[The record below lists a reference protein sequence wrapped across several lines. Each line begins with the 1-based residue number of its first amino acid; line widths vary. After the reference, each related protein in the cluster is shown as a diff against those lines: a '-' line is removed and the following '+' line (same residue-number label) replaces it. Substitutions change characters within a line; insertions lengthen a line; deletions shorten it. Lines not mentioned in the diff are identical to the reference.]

1 MKISLDWLRD
11 FIDCQL
17 PSAELENLLRRA
29 GLEVAAIHQRGV
41 AIEKVVVAEILE
53 SVQHPNADRLSV
65 CKVSDGSE
73 HPRQIVCGAKNY
85 KVGDKVPLALPGAV
99 LPGDFKIKPGKLRGV
114 ESEGMMCSAKEL
126 GLAEDAQ
133 GLLILPAESV
143 PGTPLSQLFPAETI
157 LELEITPNRSDWLSH
172 LGVAR
177 EIGVFTG
184 SPVKTP
190 QEGGTGV
197 PPVKNTDSAGQI
209 GTELTN
215 QPSAHTAGTAMP
227 PSSPTVVQ
235 APRLLS
241 DLSDQT
247 TFYTLRKISGV
258 KVGPSPQWII
268 DRLAAVGLRSI
279 NNVVDIANYVLF
291 ELGQPLHAFDA
302 AKISGDIRVRAA
314 AEGENFYAL
323 DGKEYELPAGSLV
336 IADNNGPVALAGVM
350 GGEGSGV
357 TESTT
362 DILLESAFFDPSRVR
377 RASRSL
383 GLFSD
388 SSYRFERGVD
398 PEGVAIASSRAVEL
412 IIQLAGGT
420 ASETLDVAGELPPRA
435 KIPLR
440 HERVRSVLG
449 LDISDTEIDSAL
461 TRVGLINLGGGEW
474 EIPGYRRE
482 IRREADLVEEV
493 ARVAGIEKIPS
504 RAEGL
509 FAAGSDADA
518 AYDFAM
524 QLRRKLAGMG
534 FHEARTSTLV
544 SNADAVNFGG
554 SVALKNPFGDD
565 QSQLRNSLLPGL
577 FAAVNRNLDQG
588 AKSIPLFEVG
598 RVFSPAGEFPRLA
611 LVSTGDRFAPDWRGG
626 ATRPWDVFDFLG
638 AVRGLGPVETTPL
651 ANPPNPFGAAAEVFL
666 QGKKIGILGQLHPG
680 EARKFG
686 TDAPVLAAEFDLAV
700 WRGLASREQST
711 APLAKFPGSARDIAF
726 TAPLSLPYGDVRTVI
741 ESLKEPLLESVAL
754 FDLFTDPKGEKI
766 PADKKSLAVSLSF
779 RSPERTLAAEEVN
792 SATDRI
798 KSALRA
804 NAGIEFR
811 E

>member
-1 MKISLDWLRD
+1 VKISLNWLRD
-11 FIDCQL
+11 FVDCQL
-17 PSAELENLLRRA
+17 PASDLENLLRRA
-29 GLEVAAIHQRGV
+29 GLEVAAIHERGV
-41 AIEKVVVAEILE
+41 AIDKVVVAEILE

-65 CKVSDGSE
+65 CKVNDGSA

-126 GLAEDAQ
+126 RLAEDAQ
-133 GLLILPAESV
+133 GLLILPPESV
-143 PGTPLSQLFPAETI
+143 AGTPLTELFPTETI
-157 LELEITPNRSDWLSH
+157 LELEITPNRADWLSH

-184 SPVKTP
+184 SPVKNP
-190 QEGGTGV
+190 V
-197 PPVKNTDSAGQI
+197 PP
-209 GTELTN
+209 L
-215 QPSAHTAGTAMP
+215 PAH
-227 PSSPTVVQ
+227 VEQ
-235 APRLLS
+235 ASRLLS
-241 DLSDQT
+241 DPADKA

-258 KVGPSPQWII
+258 KVGPSPQWLV

-279 NNVVDIANYVLF
+279 NNVVDITNYVLF

-302 AKISGDIRVRAA
+302 AKISGDIRVCAA
-314 AEGENFYAL
+314 AEGENFHAL
-323 DGKEYELPAGSLV
+323 DGKEYKLPAGSLV

-357 TESTT
+357 TETTT
-362 DILLESAFFDPSRVR
+362 DILLESAFFEPSRVR

-398 PEGVAIASSRAVEL
+398 PEGVATASARAVEL
-412 IIQLAGGT
+412 ILQLAGGT
-420 ASETLDVAGELPPRA
+420 ASETIEVAGEIPPRA
-435 KIPLR
+435 KISLR
-440 HERVRSVLG
+440 HDRVRSVLG
-449 LDISDTEIDSAL
+449 LEISDTEIDASL
-461 TRVGLINLGGGEW
+461 VRVGLINSGGGQW

-482 IRREADLVEEV
+482 ILREADLIEEV
-493 ARVAGIEKIPS
+493 ARVVGIEKIPS

-509 FAAGSDADA
+509 FAGSSDADL

-524 QLRRKLAGMG
+524 DLRRRLAGMG

-544 SNADAVNFGG
+544 SNADAADFGE

-577 FAAVNRNLDQG
+577 FAAVVRNLDQG

-598 RVFSPAGEFPRLA
+598 RVFTPSGEFPRLA
-611 LVSTGDRFAPDWRGG
+611 LVATGDRFAADWRGG
-626 ATRPWDVFDFLG
+626 ATRLWDVFDLLG
-638 AVRGLGPVETTPL
+638 AVRDLGGVDTKPLSTP
-651 ANPPNPFGAAAEVFL
+651 PSPFGAAAEVFL
-666 QGKKIGILGQLHPG
+666 DGKKIGLLGQLHPG
-680 EARKFG
+680 VTRKLG
-686 TDAPVLAAEFDLAV
+686 ANAPVLAAEFDLAI
-700 WRGLASREQST
+700 WRMLVSRDRTTS
-711 APLAKFPGSARDIAF
+711 PLAKFPGSARDIAF
-726 TAPLSLPYGDVRTVI
+726 TAPLSLPYGEVRAAI
-741 ESLKEPLLESVAL
+741 ESLKEPLLESIGL

-779 RSPERTLAAEEVN
+779 RSPERTLTAEEVN
-792 SATDRI
+792 AATDRI
-798 KSALRA
+798 KAALRA
-804 NAGIEFR
+804 KSGIEFR

>member
-1 MKISLDWLRD
+1 MKISLNWLRD
-11 FIDCQL
+11 FVDCQL
-17 PSAELENLLRRA
+17 PAFDLENLLRRA
-29 GLEVAAIHQRGV
+29 GLEVAAIHERGV
-41 AIEKVVVAEILE
+41 AIDKVVVAEILE

-65 CKVSDGSE
+65 CKVNDGSA

-126 GLAEDAQ
+126 RLAEDAQ
-133 GLLILPAESV
+133 GLLILPPESV
-143 PGTPLSQLFPAETI
+143 VGTPLTELFPTETI
-157 LELEITPNRSDWLSH
+157 LELEITPNRADWLSH

-184 SPVKTP
+184 SPVKNP
-190 QEGGTGV
+190 A
-197 PPVKNTDSAGQI
+197 PP
-209 GTELTN
+209 L
-215 QPSAHTAGTAMP
+215 PAH
-227 PSSPTVVQ
+227 VEQ
-235 APRLLS
+235 ASRLLS
-241 DLSDQT
+241 DPTDKA

-258 KVGPSPQWII
+258 QVAPSPQWLV

-279 NNVVDIANYVLF
+279 NNVVDITNYVLF

-314 AEGENFYAL
+314 AEGENFHAL
-323 DGKEYELPAGSLV
+323 DGKEYKLPAGSLV

-362 DILLESAFFDPSRVR
+362 DILLECAFFEPSRVR

-398 PEGVAIASSRAVEL
+398 PESVATASARAVEL
-412 IIQLAGGT
+412 ILQLAGGT
-420 ASETLDVAGELPPRA
+420 ASETIEVAGELPPRT
-435 KIPLR
+435 KISLR
-440 HERVRSVLG
+440 HDRVRSVLG
-449 LDISDTEIDSAL
+449 LEISDTEIDAAL
-461 TRVGLINLGGGEW
+461 VRVGLINSGGSEW

-482 IRREADLVEEV
+482 ILREADLIEEV
-493 ARVAGIEKIPS
+493 ARVVGIEKIPS

-509 FAAGSDADA
+509 FAGSSDADL

-524 QLRRKLAGMG
+524 DLRRRLAGMG

-544 SNADAVNFGG
+544 SNADAADFGA

-577 FAAVNRNLDQG
+577 FAAVVRNLDQG

-598 RVFSPAGEFPRLA
+598 RVFSPAGEFSRLA
-611 LVSTGDRFAPDWRGG
+611 LVVTGDRFSADWRGG
-626 ATRPWDVFDFLG
+626 ATRSWDVFDLLG
-638 AVRGLGPVETTPL
+638 AVRDLGGIETNPLPTP
-651 ANPPNPFGAAAEVFL
+651 PSPFGAAAEVFL
-666 QGKKIGILGQLHPG
+666 HGKKIGLLGQLHPG
-680 EARKFG
+680 VTRKLG
-686 TDAPVLAAEFDLAV
+686 ANAPVLAAEFDLAT
-700 WRGLASREQST
+700 WRMLVSRDRTTS
-711 APLAKFPGSARDIAF
+711 PLAKFPGSARDIAF
-726 TAPLSLPYGDVRTVI
+726 TAPLSLPYGEVRAAI
-741 ESLKEPLLESVAL
+741 ESLKEPLIESIGL
-754 FDLFTDPKGEKI
+754 FDIFTDPKGEKI

-779 RSPERTLAAEEVN
+779 RSPERTLTADEVN
-792 SATDRI
+792 AATDRI
-798 KSALRA
+798 RAALRA
-804 NAGIEFR
+804 KAGIEFR

>member
-1 MKISLDWLRD
+1 VKISLDWLRD

-17 PSAELENLLRRA
+17 PAAELENLLRRA

-41 AIEKVVVAEILE
+41 AIDKVVVAEILE

-65 CKVSDGSE
+65 CKVNDGSE

-126 GLAEDAQ
+126 SLAEDAQ
-133 GLLILPAESV
+133 GLLILPADSV
-143 PGTPLSQLFPAETI
+143 PGTALSQLFPAETI

-177 EIGVFTG
+177 EIGAFTG
-184 SPVKTP
+184 VPVKTLVLP
-190 QEGGTGV
+190 Q
-197 PPVKNTDSAGQI
+197 PKNV
-209 GTELTN
+209 E
-215 QPSAHTAGTAMP
+215 
-227 PSSPTVVQ
+227 Q
-235 APRLLS
+235 ASRLLS
-241 DLSDQT
+241 DPSDRT

-258 KVGPSPQWII
+258 KVGPSPQWLI

-279 NNVVDIANYVLF
+279 NNVVDITNYVLF
-291 ELGQPLHAFDA
+291 ELGQPLHAFDS
-302 AKISGDIRVRAA
+302 AKISGDIRVRPAV
-314 AEGENFYAL
+314 EGEKFYAL
-323 DGKEYELPAGSLV
+323 DGKEYTLPSASLV
-336 IADNNGPVALAGVM
+336 IADNNGPVALAGLM

-357 TESTT
+357 SESTT
-362 DILLESAFFDPSRVR
+362 DILLESAFFEPSRVR
-377 RASRSL
+377 LASRSL

-398 PEGVAIASSRAVEL
+398 PEGVVIASARAVEL
-412 IIQLAGGT
+412 ILQLAGGT
-420 ASETLDVAGELPPRA
+420 TSETLEIAGELPPRA
-435 KIPLR
+435 KISLR
-440 HERVRSVLG
+440 HDRVRSVLG
-449 LDISDTEIDSAL
+449 LDICNTEIDSAL
-461 TRVGLINLGGGEW
+461 ARVGLVHLGSSEW

-482 IRREADLVEEV
+482 VLREADLIEEV
-493 ARVAGIEKIPS
+493 ARVVGIDKIPS

-524 QLRRKLAGMG
+524 ELRRKLAGMG

-544 SNADAVNFGG
+544 SNADAANFGE

-577 FAAVNRNLDQG
+577 FSAVIRNLNQG

-598 RVFSPAGEFPRLA
+598 RVFSPVGEFARLA
-611 LVSTGDRFAPDWRGG
+611 LVATGDRTARDWRGG
-626 ATRPWDVFDFLG
+626 ATRFWDVFDFLG
-638 AVRGLGPVETTPL
+638 AVRELGLVETTPL
-651 ANPPNPFGAAAEVFL
+651 SNPPSPFGAAADVFL
-666 QGKKIGILGQLHPG
+666 QGKKIGMLGQLHPG

-686 TDAPVLAAEFDLAV
+686 ATAPILAAEFDLAI
-700 WRGLASREQST
+700 WRGLAAREQTT
-711 APLAKFPGSARDIAF
+711 APLAKFPSSARDIAF
-726 TAPLSLPYGDVRTVI
+726 TAALMLPYSEVRAVI
-741 ESLKEPLLESVAL
+741 ESLKEPLLESVGL

-779 RSPERTLAAEEVN
+779 RSSERTLTADEVN
-792 SATDRI
+792 AATDRI
-798 KSALRA
+798 KCALRA
-804 NAGIEFR
+804 KPSIEFR